1 MDTGGG
7 NPLNDQKLKTMAVL
21 VILVLLS
28 AMPLAT
34 TSARPLVTS
43 MEALSIT
50 SHPTIS
56 INNDTQLSEFITANG
71 WSGNGTAGN
80 PYVIEDLDIDAH
92 GAANAIFIGNTVQ
105 HLIIRG
111 CFLHNTSYALGA
123 LPANGNCGAT
133 IYNSMNVVLE
143 QNVCTGNGRGL
154 ALYQSTNVTVRDN
167 LCNDNLHGI
176 GLYYSSGN
184 FITGNECVS
193 GGTDGIHVE
202 TSSMVVVDDNL
213 CLQNGRYGICLT
225 GDCNSN
231 VLANNTCANNSN
243 AGIRVSSS
251 CTLNSVVGNLV
262 AENLGYGI
270 SIMSCAGNEI
280 FGNVIRENR
289 GATAE
294 FNASKV
300 QGYDDGANRWNSSTL
315 GNQWGDWIGPDANGD
330 GYVDIAYLIDG
341 GSHQDLLPIATTSPV
356 IILNP
361 IEGEVVNDSTVI
373 VSGTADPDYPLCI
386 NGALVRVETDGSF
399 SHSLSLIEGLNRVEV
414 RSLNPLGEVS
424 GYVNVTYVNDLRA
437 ELEELKNRLE
447 EMEDRMDGMD
457 QRVDDLTES
466 LDEAMQGLDAAMENI
481 TALGTN
487 LNGTLV
493 VLDQTREWLSA
504 VEAQLAECYG
514 DLNLTEAEVDSLLE
528 QVSTMRGSLID
539 LRDSLN
545 LTGEQAAALE
555 AALNAAIAD
564 LSSAEDHLVSLQS
577 DVDELQEDR
586 LPLLLGAAGL
596 VMGALAL
603 VLFVLVYARKIKL
616 P

>member
-1 MDTGGG
+1 MF
-7 NPLNDQKLKTMAVL
+7 
-21 VILVLLS
+21 ILLLLL

-34 TSARPLVTS
+34 TSALLVTS
-43 MEALSIT
+43 TEALSTT

-56 INNDTQLSEFITANG
+56 INNDTQLSELIAVNG
-71 WSGNGTAGN
+71 WSGNGTVGN
-80 PYVIEDLDIDAH
+80 PYVIEGLDIDAQ

-111 CFLHNTSYALGA
+111 CLLHNTSYALGG
-123 LPANGNCGAT
+123 LPNNGYCGAT
-133 IYNSMNVVLE
+133 IYNSINVILE

-167 LCNDNLHGI
+167 YCYGNVHGI
-176 GLYYSSGN
+176 GSYYSNGN
-184 FITGNECVS
+184 FLIANDCTS
-193 GGTDGIHVE
+193 SGTDGIHFE
-202 TSSMVVVDDNL
+202 ESSTNVIDDNL

-225 GDCNSN
+225 SDCNSN

-243 AGIRVSSS
+243 AGIRISSS

-262 AENLGYGI
+262 AENQAYGI
-270 SIMSCAGNEI
+270 SVISSTGNEI

-294 FNASKV
+294 YNASKV
-300 QGYDDGANRWNSSTL
+300 QGYDDGGNRWNSSTL

-330 GYVDIAYLIDG
+330 GFVDAAYLIDG
-341 GSHQDLLPIATTSPV
+341 GSSQDELPIATTSPV

-361 IEGEVVNDSTVI
+361 IEGEVVNVSTVI

-386 NGALVRVETDGSF
+386 NGVFVQVETDGSF
-399 SHSLSLIEGLNRVEV
+399 SFPLSLIEGSNRVMA
-414 RSLNPLGEVS
+414 RSMNPLGEVS
-424 GYVNVTYVNDLRA
+424 SSVNVTYVNDLRA
-437 ELEELKNRLE
+437 ELEELKDRLNE
-447 EMEDRMDGMD
+447 LENRMDGMD
-457 QRVDDLTES
+457 QRVDDLTDS
-466 LDEAMQGLDAAMENI
+466 LDEARQGLDAAMENI
-481 TALGTN
+481 TALGTD

-493 VLDQTREWLSA
+493 MLNQTREWLGA

-528 QVSTMRGSLID
+528 QVSALRESLID

-545 LTGEQAAALE
+545 LTDEQMAALGV
-555 AALNAAIAD
+555 ALNAAIAD
-564 LSSAEDHLVSLQS
+564 LSSAEDHLESLQS

-586 LPLLLGAAGL
+586 LPLLLGVAGL
-596 VMGALAL
+596 VLGALAL
-603 VLFVLVYARKIKL
+603 VLFALVYTRKIKL